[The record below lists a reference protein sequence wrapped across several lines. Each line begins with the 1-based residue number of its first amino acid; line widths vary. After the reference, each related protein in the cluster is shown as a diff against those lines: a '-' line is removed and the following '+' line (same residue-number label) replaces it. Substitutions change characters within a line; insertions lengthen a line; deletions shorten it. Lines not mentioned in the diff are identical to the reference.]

1 MRLRFFGDKI
11 RLIGLHFFLKM
22 IYKIQ
27 SQKMKTRIGI
37 LGIGGV
43 GGYFGGLLAKKYH
56 NDDLVEIVF
65 IARGETQKTIA
76 KNGLTIISDQ
86 NETQVFPSIVSDDPA
101 EIGVLD
107 YLICATKTYHIESSL
122 TSIKTCI
129 FPNTI
134 ILPLYNGVDAT
145 DRIQQLF
152 PRNRVLQACVYIV
165 SMISAPGKIN
175 KVGPFE
181 SLFFGSQKYEIQDFI
196 PLQKILENANIQSQ
210 LVQNIE
216 ETIWEK
222 FVFIATLAS
231 ATTYFNQNIGE
242 ILSKN
247 IDFFTQ
253 LLNEILHLAKAK
265 NINLP
270 ENILEQTIQ
279 KLKIAPQE
287 ATSSMHRDFLNNQS
301 IELQSLTQ
309 YVVNQGLI
317 YQIKTPNFDLV
328 FEKLKNYKNGY

>member
-1 MRLRFFGDKI
+1 
-11 RLIGLHFFLKM
+11 
-22 IYKIQ
+22 
-27 SQKMKTRIGI
+27 MKTRIGI

-43 GGYFGGLLAKKYH
+43 GGYFGGLLAKKYQ
-56 NDDLVEIVF
+56 NDNQIEIVF
-65 IARGETQKTIA
+65 IARGDTKNAIA
-76 KNGLTIISDQ
+76 QDGLTIVTDQ
-86 NETQVFPSIVSDDPA
+86 TETQVFPSIVSDNPA

-122 TSIKTCI
+122 NALTPCI
-129 FPNTI
+129 STKTI

-145 DRIQQLF
+145 DRIQKIF
-152 PRNRVLQACVYIV
+152 PKNRVLQACVYIV
-165 SMISAPGKIN
+165 SMIVSPGKI
-175 KVGPFE
+175 KKTGAFE
-181 SLFFGSQKYEIQDFI
+181 SLFFGSQKIENEELVV
-196 PLQKILENANIQSQ
+196 LQKLLENANIQSQ

-231 ATTYFNQNIGE
+231 ATTFFNQNIGQ
-242 ILSKN
+242 ILTKN
-247 IDFFTQ
+247 IHFFTQ
-253 LLNEILHLAKAK
+253 LLIEITNLAKAK

-309 YVVNQGLI
+309 YVVNQSLI
-317 YQIKTPNFDLV
+317 YKIKTPNFDLV